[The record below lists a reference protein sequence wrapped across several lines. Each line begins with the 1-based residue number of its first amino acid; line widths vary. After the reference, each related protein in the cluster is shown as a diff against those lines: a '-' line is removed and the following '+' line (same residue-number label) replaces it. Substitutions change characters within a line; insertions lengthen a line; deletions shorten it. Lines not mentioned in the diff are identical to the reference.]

1 MQEYLERFLRYVAM
15 RNTASVHTQD
25 AYRRDIE
32 GFLSFL
38 KQEGIDSLE
47 DVDRI
52 VMMNYVASLSVDE
65 HGRPCA
71 NATIA
76 RHISA
81 VRSFYRY
88 LNEYMGVQA
97 SPLAEVKGPRIP
109 RKIPEFLFVSEM
121 KTFLDSIDTHTP
133 AGQRDRALFELMYAC
148 GLRVSEAVSLGV
160 Q

>member
-133 AGQRDRALFELMYAC
+133 AGQRDRLEQVLMPQ
-148 GLRVSEAVSLGV
+148 SAVSRRCHTGIV
-160 Q
+160 